1 MYWRKMTLI
10 EYDQIMSIR
19 MNKGATKSSWVER
32 ARYDE
37 IMKEMEIE

>member
-1 MYWRKMTLI
+1 MDWRKMTLI

-19 MNKGATKSSWVER
+19 MNKGVYIK
-32 ARYDE
+32 DE